1 MLVWSTNEAEILL
14 KITSY
19 SWQRVQDKEVSGKRE
34 LNRIL
39 AVRHFS

>member
-1 MLVWSTNEAEILL
+1 MLVNEAEILL

-19 SWQRVQDKEVSGKRE
+19 SWQQVQDKDVNGKHE

-39 AVRHFS
+39 AVRLFS

>member
-14 KITSY
+14 KTISY
-19 SWQRVQDKEVSGKRE
+19 SWQRVQDKEVNGKCE

-39 AVRHFS
+39 AVRLFS